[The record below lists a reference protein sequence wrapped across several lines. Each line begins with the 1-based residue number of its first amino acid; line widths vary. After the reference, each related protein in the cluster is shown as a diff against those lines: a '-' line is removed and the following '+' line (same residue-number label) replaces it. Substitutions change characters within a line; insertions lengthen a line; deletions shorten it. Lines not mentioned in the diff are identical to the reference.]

1 MIKKLYSSFNGNRC
15 TYCSNLLKMTDVTA
29 HQEGSGSHEEVQH
42 SPSQHRNIGLLPGQ
56 RLQGRP
62 AVEKIDTWKFEQ
74 FKELYS
80 TFGGTKSIHI
90 HKTLTCR

>member
-62 AVEKIDTWKFEQ
+62 AVEKIDTWTRGSLNNSKNYIQPLE
-74 FKELYS
+74 ELSPYI
-80 TFGGTKSIHI
+80 FIKH
-90 HKTLTCR
+90 